1 MWRMG
6 FDSPENFDDDQTY
19 CGSVESQS
27 EGFMLIPAVIITA
40 EAGAFSGVQTAD
52 VVESVEILGMT
63 FQDNMKHLLVKHTT
77 TNNPPSLSVIYF
89 ILGKFATGTIVRNYE
104 PGSWIPVIVDIT
116 TNHGGYFIF
125 KLCPNNDITQD
136 PSQPCFDQ
144 HVLEVERD

>member
-52 VVESVEILGMT
+52 VVESVEILGTT
-63 FQDNMKHLLVKHTT
+63 FLDNMKHLLVKHT

-89 ILGKFATGTIVRNYE
+89 FKGKFATGTIVRNYE

>member
-52 VVESVEILGMT
+52 VVESVEILGTT

-77 TNNPPSLSVIYF
+77 TNNPPESLCNIFYF
-89 ILGKFATGTIVRNYE
+89 RKICYGNNCPELRARVLDTCHCRYHHKSRWILHIQA
-104 PGSWIPVIVDIT
+104 
-116 TNHGGYFIF
+116 
-125 KLCPNNDITQD
+125 L
-136 PSQPCFDQ
+136 SQQ
-144 HVLEVERD
+144 

>member
-19 CGSVESQS
+19 CGSVESQC

-52 VVESVEILGMT
+52 VVESVEILGTT

-77 TNNPPSLSVIYF
+77 TNNPPVIYF